1 MLILKK
7 IFIILLT
14 VTITFAA
21 EAKTAADEPTKD
33 WLAFLS
39 ELKADMI
46 KRGISPKTI
55 EKAYGNNTYY
65 HKAPEVVCKDKKQAE
80 FVLTSKDY
88 INRLVNPHRIEKA
101 RSYYRKLQKDYPNLE
116 QEYGVPLNYLT
127 AFWAV
132 ETNFG
137 ENKGKYHLIDGLTN
151 LSYKNRRSAFFKN
164 ELYNV
169 LKIMEKYDLQNDK
182 MLGSW
187 AGAMGHFQF
196 MPSTFN
202 AYAIDYDGDGI
213 VDIWD
218 SFDDAVGSAANYLSH
233 LGWKADEPWGD
244 KVRLPWNFN
253 YKEAGYKN
261 IKTVK
266 EWSALGVK
274 TAEGKQLPWNQDL
287 KGALIIP
294 DGRKGTAY
302 LVFSNFKRIMIWN
315 RSENYALTIGIL
327 ADYVN
332 NELPHSAINN
342 AQQYKLTDKDV
353 KEVQAFANKLLR
365 TKLKEDGILGPK
377 TKKAVKRLQAKAGMH
392 QDGYP
397 DWQLLNKIRHYNSK
411 TGFIVP
417 VQPPKNLGAKNSQA
431 ENDAGRKAKSKLN

>member
-1 MLILKK
+1 MFVLKK
-7 IFIILLT
+7 ICLIIMFSAMVFT
-14 VTITFAA
+14 VQ
-21 EAKTAADEPTKD
+21 AKSVETEPTKE

-332 NELPHSAINN
+332 NELPHNAINN
-342 AQQYKLTDKDV
+342 NQQYKLTDMEV
-353 KEVQAFANKLLR
+353 KEVQAFVNKLLR

-417 VQPPKNLGAKNSQA
+417 VQPPKNSKAKNSQA
-431 ENDAGRKAKSKLN
+431 ENDAGRKTKSKLN